1 MKNLTK
7 VLLALIAT
15 ATLMVSSACAALPRS
30 SDIKVGP
37 NLDSGLTSDYLYY
50 SPVGPTEGASQ
61 VEILNGFL
69 NAGTGPQ
76 NDYSIA
82 REFLSE
88 KFKSE
93 WNPNQEVLIQ
103 RGKVEYSMYSNILAT
118 ATVEV
123 AAQVNSKGQY
133 EALATGSTRLLDF
146 EFVWENEQWRLQKAP
161 NLTLVIQPVFDV
173 IFRSYSVYFYDQQFE
188 YLVPDLR
195 WFPSRASTGTR
206 LVNALLDGPSDW
218 LSSAVR
224 SAIPSGTKL
233 STASVTILDGVATVD
248 LTNRALTATAKMRER
263 AKAQI
268 SATLSQLANVYNLD
282 IQIERTPQDIATM
295 RPPIPAETSMS
306 PVALTGSGLVHLAS
320 NVNTSVIGSKQ
331 LLAQTGASDFA
342 LSFDEQYLAMAG
354 PAGAYLAK
362 LGQVGNN
369 AKLIDGRGG
378 LLAPVFDIQGFVWSS
393 SSMVGQG
400 VVVTDLTGKRVAFN
414 PGWLTGT
421 DRLAFSVSREGS
433 RALVLTRTET
443 GTQLYVMAIERNG
456 KSEPIRFGAP
466 KLVLG
471 SSAAITN
478 ASWAGEVDLAV
489 LSSRANGL
497 AAPAITTVGGA
508 TVNLATIQGATSIVA
523 SNGTSSVYVLSRD
536 GTMYQYRG
544 ASWNLVQGSVVA
556 LHFPG

>member
-1 MKNLTK
+1 MRK
-7 VLLALIAT
+7 LAQTLFALVATAVLIAT
-15 ATLMVSSACAALPRS
+15 SACATLPRS

-37 NLDSGLTSDYLYY
+37 NLDTGLTSDYLYY

-61 VEILNGFL
+61 VEILNAFL

-88 KFKSE
+88 KFKSD
-93 WNPNQEVLIQ
+93 WNPSQEVLIQ
-103 RGKVEYSMYSNILAT
+103 RGKVEYSMYSNTRAT

-133 EALATGSTRLLDF
+133 ETLPTGSTRLLDF
-146 EFVWENEQWRLQKAP
+146 EFVWENDQWRLSKAP

-173 IFRSYSVYFYDQQFE
+173 IFRSYSIYFYDQQFE

-206 LVNALLDGPSDW
+206 LVNALLEGPSDW

-224 SAIPSGTKL
+224 SAIPTGTKL
-233 STASVTILDGVATVD
+233 STASVTILDGTATVD
-248 LTNRALTATAKMRER
+248 LTNRALTATPKLRER

-268 SATLSQLANVYNLD
+268 SATLEQLANVYNVD
-282 IQIERTPQDIATM
+282 IQIERTPQDIATIK
-295 RPPIPAETSMS
+295 PPIPAEVSMS
-306 PVALTGSGLVHLAS
+306 PVALTSSGLVHLAA

-331 LLAQTGASDFA
+331 LLAQVGATDFA
-342 LSFDEQYLAMAG
+342 LSYDEQFLAMLG
-354 PAGAYLAK
+354 PDGAYLAK

-369 AKLIDGRGG
+369 AKRIDGRGG

-393 SSMVGQG
+393 SAMVGQG
-400 VVVTDLTGKRVAFN
+400 VVVTDRLGKRISFN

-421 DRLAFSVSREGS
+421 DRLAFSISREGS
-433 RALVLTRTET
+433 RATVLVRTEG
-443 GTQLYVMAIERNG
+443 GTQLYVMAIERNE
-456 KSEPIRFGAP
+456 KSEPVRFGAP

-489 LSSRANGL
+489 ISTRANGL

-508 TVNLATIQGATSIVA
+508 TTNLATIQGAVSIVA

-544 ASWNLVQGSVVA
+544 ATWNLVQSSVSA

>member
-1 MKNLTK
+1 MNKLIK
-7 VLLALIAT
+7 SLVAAIAFAVLIAT
-15 ATLMVSSACAALPRS
+15 SACAALPRS
-30 SDIKVGP
+30 SDIKIGP
-37 NLDSGLTSDYLYY
+37 NLDSGLTADYLYY

-82 REFLSE
+82 REYLSE

-93 WNPNQEVLIQ
+93 WNPSQEVLIQ
-103 RGKVEYSMYSNILAT
+103 RGKVDYSVYSNTLAT

-133 EALATGSTRLLDF
+133 ETLPTGSTRLLDF
-146 EFVWENEQWRLQKAP
+146 EFVWENDHWRLAKAP

-173 IFRSYSVYFYDQQFE
+173 IFRSYSVYFYDQQFK

-206 LVNALLDGPSDW
+206 LVNALLEGSSDW
-218 LSSAVR
+218 LSGSVQ

-248 LTNRALTATAKMRER
+248 LTNRALTATPKMRER

-268 SATLSQLANVYNLD
+268 SATLSQLANVYAVD
-282 IQIERTPQDIATM
+282 IQIERTPQDIASIKTSL
-295 RPPIPAETSMS
+295 PPEISMS
-306 PVALTGSGLVHLAS
+306 PVALTASGLVHLAS

-331 LLAQTGASDFA
+331 LMSKVAATDFA
-342 LSFDEQYLAMAG
+342 LSFDEQHLAMAS
-354 PAGAYLAK
+354 PAGTYLAK
-362 LGQVGNN
+362 LGQMGNN
-369 AKLIDGRGG
+369 AKLIDARGG
-378 LLAPVFDIQGFVWSS
+378 LLAPVFDIQGFVWSVS
-393 SSMVGQG
+393 SVGGQG
-400 VVVTDLTGKRVAFN
+400 LVVTDRGGNRIAFN
-414 PGWLTGT
+414 AGWLTAT
-421 DRLAFSVSREGS
+421 ERLSFAVSREGS
-433 RALVLTRTET
+433 RALVLVKTEG
-443 GTQLYVMAIERNG
+443 GTQLYVVAIERNE
-456 KSEPIRFGAP
+456 KSEPVRFGAP
-466 KLVLG
+466 KLILG
-471 SSAAITN
+471 SASAISS
-478 ASWAGEVDLAV
+478 ASWAGEVEIAV
-489 LSSRANGL
+489 ISARANGL

-508 TVNLATIQGATSIVA
+508 TTNLATIQGAKSIVA

-544 ASWNLVQGSVVA
+544 AAWNLVQSSVLA